1 MAGAKQLAKAET
13 IDLWF
18 MDESGFATIPN
29 VQRSWSPLGKPHVAD
44 AGTYRK
50 RVNVLGAL
58 NYRTGML
65 EYDLHSGSVK
75 EAEVEKFIQ
84 RLAQQSDP
92 NRITLVVLDNARI
105 HHAIEQEKLDEWMCR
120 YGLCLCFL
128 PTILCYISLGSLR
141 LNTYFW
147 YQRNGEIFPNVSIK
161 GFCRIVQCRPQRP
174 ALKGTW
180 PFGRSAFR

>member
-1 MAGAKQLAKAET
+1 VDLAGAKHLAKAGT

-75 EAEVEKFIQ
+75 QAEVEKFIQ
-84 RLAQQSDP
+84 RLAVQSDSE
-92 NRITLVVLDNARI
+92 RITLVVLDNARI

-128 PTILCYISLGSLR
+128 PTYSPELNLIELLWKQAKHHWHCFTTWSAEQLVNGVTTMLGR
-141 LNTYFW
+141 
-147 YQRNGEIFPNVSIK
+147 G
-161 GFCRIVQCRPQRP
+161 GD
-174 ALKGTW
+174 
-180 PFGRSAFR
+180 PFKLSYP